1 MEKIVIN
8 GGNKLYG
15 DIYIDG
21 MKNAALPI
29 IFACI
34 LTGDK
39 CVIENLPPVSD
50 INVSLE
56 ILRSMGASVRLLN
69 KTTAEIDTTHVV
81 GGTSPYD
88 LASKMRASTY
98 LLGAELGRFGST
110 KVGWPGG
117 CDFSSR
123 PIDQHLKGFEALGAV
138 YNGEGGYICLNAPNG
153 LKGTSIYCDVISVGA
168 TCNMILASVLAD
180 GTTVIENAAREPHIV
195 DLANFLN
202 TCGADI
208 YGAGTN
214 TIKIRGVKK
223 LHGCEYAIIPDM
235 IEAGTYMAAVA
246 ATGGRVNVRNVIPKH
261 VESVTAKLIEMGA
274 CVEEHDDYISVTST
288 GRLNRANVKTL
299 PYPGFPTDM
308 QPQFAALMCT
318 AEGISTVSEGIWDH
332 RFKYADEL
340 RKMGAQFMVEGKSA
354 TIVGTNRLSGAI
366 VRSVDL
372 RAGAALIIAGLVAEG
387 QTTLEGLET
396 LDRGY
401 YDIVGKLRSVGAD
414 IFRLQIIEANI
425 AQLAK

>member
-50 INVSLE
+50 INISLE

-214 TIKIRGVKK
+214 TIRIRGVKK

-235 IEAGTYMAAVA
+235 IEAGTFMAAVA
-246 ATGGRVNVRNVIPKH
+246 ATGGRINVRNVIPKH

-308 QPQFAALMCT
+308 QPQLAALMCT

-340 RKMGAQFMVEGKSA
+340 RKMGAQFMVEGKRRNA
-354 TIVGTNRLSGAI
+354 C
-366 VRSVDL
+366 
-372 RAGAALIIAGLVAEG
+372 
-387 QTTLEGLET
+387 
-396 LDRGY
+396 
-401 YDIVGKLRSVGAD
+401 
-414 IFRLQIIEANI
+414 
-425 AQLAK
+425 